1 MRVFTYPQTPSKAG
15 FTNTEKDYK
24 MTDTDQL
31 LAEILAEIEAS
42 TVEILLDDL
51 NPAQRRAADNLI
63 SSVTFLDF
71 EIKKLSV
78 TRFNNRRSVTLYV
91 ESGLPNDEGT
101 AAAIFG
107 RLERHVTIGPRGAV
121 KNISR

>member
-1 MRVFTYPQTPSKAG
+1 
-15 FTNTEKDYK
+15 
-24 MTDTDQL
+24 MTDVAFDQAAID
-31 LAEILAEIEAS
+31 AEFEAILAEFKAATIEIS
-42 TVEILLDDL
+42 LDDL
-51 NPAQRRAADNLI
+51 NPAQRRAADRLI
-63 SSVTFLDF
+63 SSLTFLDY

-78 TRFNNRRSVTLYV
+78 TRYRNYKHATLYI

-101 AAAIFG
+101 MASIFG

>member
-1 MRVFTYPQTPSKAG
+1 M
-15 FTNTEKDYK
+15 TNLAII
-24 MTDTDQL
+24 DTDQAAID
-31 LAEILAEIEAS
+31 AEFEAILAEMKAL
-42 TVEILLDDL
+42 TVEISLDDL

-78 TRFNNRRSVTLYV
+78 TRFNNRSRVTVYV
-91 ESGLPNDEGT
+91 ETGLAGDEGT
-101 AAAIFG
+101 MASIFG
-107 RLERHVTIGPRGAV
+107 RLDRHVTIGPRGAV